1 MSNFE
6 DILGGVLGGQG
17 QGSQSGGGLSGM
29 LGGLLGGSKGGG
41 SGGGGPNIA
50 AMAAVAAP
58 LVLKFLQNGGLEK
71 LLGGM
76 KQRGLAEQADS
87 WVSTGQNEPITGQ
100 QLEEIAGTEEIDQIA
115 QQVGA
120 SREETAEVL
129 AQALP
134 QVVDR
139 VTPNGQLPPQT
150 EVDDALGQLFAPKAA
165 AGAER
170 T

>member
-17 QGSQSGGGLSGM
+17 QQGQSGGGLSGM
-29 LGGLLGGSKGGG
+29 LGGLLGGSKGG
-41 SGGGGPNIA
+41 SGGGANVA

-58 LVLKFLQNGGLEK
+58 LVLKFLQGGGLEK

-87 WVSTGQNEPITGQ
+87 WVSTGNNEPITAQ

-120 SREETAEVL
+120 SREETAAVL

-134 QVVDR
+134 QVVDK

-165 AGAER
+165 AGA
-170 T
+170 

>member
-1 MSNFE
+1 MSSFE

-17 QGSQSGGGLSGM
+17 QQGQSGGGLSGM
-29 LGGLLGGSKGGG
+29 LGGLLGGSKGG
-41 SGGGGPNIA
+41 SGGGANVA

-58 LVLKFLQNGGLEK
+58 LVLKFLQGGGLEK

-87 WVSTGQNEPITGQ
+87 WVSTGNNEPITAQ

-120 SREETAEVL
+120 SREETAAVL

-134 QVVDR
+134 QVVDK

-165 AGAER
+165 AGA
-170 T
+170 